1 MRHLGAGGQP
11 RSWAKLFSGIVF
23 EFAVRPVSGY
33 ITDMR
38 WRAVA
43 LASLGINVVL
53 AVGWLGL
60 THPAFDSRPR
70 TPVAIGQPAPDSTP
84 TNIVV
89 RRQLFSWHELESD
102 DYPTYIANLRDI
114 ACPEQTIRDIIIAD
128 VNALYSR
135 KRAQEVLTPGQQ
147 WWLSEPDTNV
157 VQAARQKIRE
167 LEEQRKDLLAR
178 LLGTNWESGDLVN
191 LPRPSHEGV
200 ILDGPLL
207 GPLAPETK
215 QAIEEVNVRS
225 ADRMQAYL
233 EAQKAAGKL
242 PDPVEV
248 AKLRQQTRDDLAGV
262 LSPPQLEEFL
272 LRYSQNASDLRADLS
287 QLGFFNVTSN
297 EFLMLFRAT
306 DGLDQ
311 QIQLLS
317 GNDPNT
323 AAQRNSLESAR
334 ENAIK
339 LALGP
344 SRYGEYLDLQDPL
357 YRQSMTQAVQAG
369 TPEAAAMIYQI
380 NLAAQAEQDSIRSD
394 TNLTA
399 SQKSIE
405 LKQLEL
411 DQLQAN
417 TLATDQELPPEPPP
431 APPVPPQ
438 RTYVIN
444 PGDTAAVVSMIYG
457 VPISALRQLNPN
469 LNLNR
474 LRPGDALIIPPTPLP
489 PGAAP

>member
-1 MRHLGAGGQP
+1 
-11 RSWAKLFSGIVF
+11 
-23 EFAVRPVSGY
+23 
-33 ITDMR
+33 MR
-38 WRAVA
+38 WRSVA
-43 LASLGINVVL
+43 LASLGINAVL
-53 AVGWLGL
+53 AVGWMGL
-60 THPAFDSRPR
+60 RRPAAENR
-70 TPVAIGQPAPDSTP
+70 APASAATSQAAPGSGG

-89 RRQLFSWHELESD
+89 RRQFFSWHELESD

-128 VNALYSR
+128 VNALYAR
-135 KRAQEVLTPGQQ
+135 KRAQEILTPAQQ
-147 WWLSEPDTNV
+147 WWRTEPDTNV
-157 VQAARQKIRE
+157 LQAAIQKARE
-167 LEEQRKDLLAR
+167 LEQQRRDLLVR

-200 ILDGPLL
+200 ILDGPQL
-207 GPLAPETK
+207 GALAPETK
-215 QAIEEVNVRS
+215 QAIQEVNARS
-225 ADRMQAYL
+225 TDRMQAYL
-233 EAQKAAGKL
+233 EAQRAAGKV
-242 PDPVEV
+242 PDPVEL
-248 AKLRQQTRDDLAGV
+248 AKLRQQTRDDLARV

-272 LRYSQNASDLRADLS
+272 LRYSQNASDLRADLG
-287 QLGFFNVTSN
+287 QLAFFNVTSN

-306 DGLDQ
+306 DNLDQ

-323 AAQRNSLESAR
+323 VAQRNSLDSAR
-334 ENAIK
+334 QNAIK

-344 SRYGEYLDLQDPL
+344 SRYAAYQDLQDPL
-357 YRQSMTQAVQAG
+357 YRQSMAQAIQAG
-369 TPEAAAMIYQI
+369 TPEAAATIYQI

-399 SQKSIE
+399 SQRSVE

-431 APPVPPQ
+431 MPPTAPQ
-438 RTYVIN
+438 RTYVIH

-457 VPISALRQLNPN
+457 VPISALRQVNPA

-474 LRPGDALIIPPTPLP
+474 LRPGDSLIIPPTLL
-489 PGAAP
+489 PGASP

>member
-1 MRHLGAGGQP
+1 
-11 RSWAKLFSGIVF
+11 
-23 EFAVRPVSGY
+23 
-33 ITDMR
+33 MR

-53 AVGWLGL
+53 ALGWLGL
-60 THPAFDSRPR
+60 RRPATESR
-70 TPVAIGQPAPDSTP
+70 APAPAVTGQAAPGSGG

-89 RRQLFSWHELESD
+89 RRQFFSWHELESD

-128 VNALYSR
+128 VNALYAR
-135 KRAQEVLTPGQQ
+135 KRAQEIMTPAQQ
-147 WWLSEPDTNV
+147 WWRTEPDTNV
-157 VQAARQKIRE
+157 LQAAIQKVRE
-167 LEEQRKDLLAR
+167 LEQQRRDLLVR

-200 ILDGPLL
+200 ILDGPQL
-207 GPLAPETK
+207 GALAPETK
-215 QAIEEVNVRS
+215 QAIQEVNARS
-225 ADRMQAYL
+225 TDRMQAYL
-233 EAQKAAGKL
+233 EAQRAAGKV
-242 PDPVEV
+242 PDPVEL
-248 AKLRQQTRDDLAGV
+248 AKLRQQTRDDLARV

-272 LRYSQNASDLRADLS
+272 LRYSQNAGDLRAELG

-306 DGLDQ
+306 DNLDQ

-323 AAQRNSLESAR
+323 VAQRNSLDSAR

-344 SRYGEYLDLQDPL
+344 SRYGAYRDLQDPL
-357 YRQSMTQAVQAG
+357 YRQSMAQAIQAG
-369 TPEAAAMIYQI
+369 TPEAAATIYQI

-399 SQKSIE
+399 SQRSVE

-431 APPVPPQ
+431 MPPAVPQ
-438 RTYVIN
+438 RTYVIHS
-444 PGDTAAVVSMIYG
+444 GDTAAVVSMIYG
-457 VPISALRQLNPN
+457 VPVSALRQVNPA

-474 LRPGDALIIPPTPLP
+474 LRPGDSLIIPSTQLP